1 MDRFSFQ
8 ADMFVW
14 FVAVSICFWRTT
26 LQSPS
31 HSSTYW
37 LLFPI
42 RPGRFVATYSFA
54 LFCEISYLI
63 NGFYFPFFCDL
74 RFLTKRNLYSLDFSS
89 LNRNNRSISCNIM
102 QNLGACC
109 WLVHLFDACFQRFG
123 INLTFLV
130 GFSNFEYFRWKCCCT
145 VRNWPNASS
154 WPWTI
159 SRGSHALLS
168 CLFQKK
174 YEFTTFF
181 VNSIA
186 KFGNLSFQQ
195 QIPLEPMATDCSKLA
210 RRPFWNHFESGYFF
224 WS

>member
-1 MDRFSFQ
+1 M
-8 ADMFVW
+8 
-14 FVAVSICFWRTT
+14 
-26 LQSPS
+26 
-31 HSSTYW
+31 
-37 LLFPI
+37 FPI

-130 GFSNFEYFRWKCCCT
+130 GFSNLNTFDENAAARSAAGRMLVHGLGQSAEVAMRFSLVCFKKNTNSQLFSSTPLQSLVIYHFSSKFHSNRW
-145 VRNWPNASS
+145 
-154 WPWTI
+154 
-159 SRGSHALLS
+159 L
-168 CLFQKK
+168 Q
-174 YEFTTFF
+174 
-181 VNSIA
+181 IA
-186 KFGNLSFQQ
+186 
-195 QIPLEPMATDCSKLA
+195 PLA

-224 WS
+224 GPKLSFQIIHLKKRVALMLIESRTK

>member
-130 GFSNFEYFRWKCCCT
+130 GFSNFEYFRWKCCCA

-174 YEFTTFF
+174 YKFTTFF
-181 VNSIA
+181 RQ
-186 KFGNLSFQQ
+186 LH
-195 QIPLEPMATDCSKLA
+195 SKV
-210 RRPFWNHFESGYFF
+210 W
-224 WS
+224 

>member
-130 GFSNFEYFRWKCCCT
+130 GFSNFEYFRWKCCCA
-145 VRNWPNASS
+145 VRNWHVCLICGSVNLFLKNNPSMAIAQFDILAVVPGTFPHNSF
-154 WPWTI
+154 TLFCEI
-159 SRGSHALLS
+159 SDKTMFFFNQYQLI
-168 CLFQKK
+168 
-174 YEFTTFF
+174 TFHSAF
-181 VNSIA
+181 
-186 KFGNLSFQQ
+186 
-195 QIPLEPMATDCSKLA
+195 
-210 RRPFWNHFESGYFF
+210 FEII
-224 WS
+224 W